1 MRACVCVWVVW
12 VVWAGH
18 RACVRSHGLRCRAT
32 PAGTADADAVVRHPR
47 ARAPR
52 FKAWM
57 HVDAAYAGSASM
69 CPEQRHFFT
78 GLEHVDSYSFNPHK
92 WMLTNFDCCA
102 CW

>member
-1 MRACVCVWVVW
+1 MRAGVGCLVGTLHVLTGLSCDVE
-12 VVWAGH
+12 
-18 RACVRSHGLRCRAT
+18 RSHHAWQTLLSDT
-32 PAGTADADAVVRHPR
+32 PSH
-47 ARAPR
+47 R